1 MRKHKVVDNSIWER
15 CKRDKRKNRNREY
28 VTSRC
33 GCTYYDSVS
42 GVIRIGNDHSEIKGR
57 PCASPLELS
66 DDMKAKIRAKKS
78 EKNIEKNN

>member
-1 MRKHKVVDNSIWER
+1 MSKEKTCNNSLWKR
-15 CKRDKRKNRNREY
+15 CKRDANRCRNKREY
-28 VTSRC
+28 VTS

-42 GVIRIGNDHSEIKGR
+42 GVIRIGNDQPEIKGK

-66 DDMKAKIRAKKS
+66 DDMKNKIRAKKS

>member
-1 MRKHKVVDNSIWER
+1 MSKDKTCDNSIWNR
-15 CKRDKRKNRNREY
+15 CKRDAKRTRNKREH
-28 VTSRC
+28 VTS

-42 GVIRIGNDHSEIKGR
+42 GVIRIGSDHSEIKGQ

-66 DDMKAKIRAKKS
+66 DDMKNQIRAKKS

>member
-1 MRKHKVVDNSIWER
+1 MSKNKTCDNSIWKR
-15 CKRDKRKNRNREY
+15 CKRDAKRCRNKREY

-33 GCTYYDSVS
+33 TYYDSVN

-66 DDMKAKIRAKKS
+66 DEMIEKIREQKLRN
-78 EKNIEKNN
+78 KN

>member
-1 MRKHKVVDNSIWER
+1 MSKNKTCDNSIWKRCER
-15 CKRDKRKNRNREY
+15 DAKRCRNKREY
-28 VTSRC
+28 VPS

-57 PCASPLELS
+57 PCASPLELT
-66 DDMKAKIRAKKS
+66 DEMKNKIRAKKS